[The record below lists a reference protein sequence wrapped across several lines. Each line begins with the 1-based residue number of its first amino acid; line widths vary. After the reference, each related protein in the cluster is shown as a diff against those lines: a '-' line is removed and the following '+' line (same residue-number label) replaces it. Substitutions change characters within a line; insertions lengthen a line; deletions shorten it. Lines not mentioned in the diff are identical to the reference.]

1 MAKGGYRVGS
11 GRPKGVVETKPR
23 RNKVVRQTDNENIKR
38 MLALGLEAKTT
49 LYQEFIDRVKKGET
63 LSIVEKRMME
73 GISKA
78 LVDELDANRMK
89 AEPENLGADEFLKS
103 VWNNPMVDISLR
115 IRAAEVV
122 FRSTTDTK
130 GKKEIKDDK
139 AKSVGQGKF
148 SSGRAPLTMVK

>member
-1 MAKGGYRVGS
+1 MAKGGYRAGS

-49 LYQEFIDRVKKGET
+49 LYQEFIDRVKKGDA

-73 GISKA
+73 GIGKA
-78 LVDELDANRMK
+78 LVDELDANRAK
-89 AEPENLGADEFLKS
+89 AEPENLGADEFLKG

-122 FRSTTDTK
+122 FRTTADSK
-130 GKKEIKDDK
+130 GKKEDKEDK
-139 AKSVGQGKF
+139 AKEAGKGRF
-148 SSGRAPLTMVK
+148 SQSKVPISLVK